1 MSCLMVAHFTKG
13 GYHMRYDANRIIED
27 ADPFEVVQA
36 TNIEW
41 QKKGKNVFIR
51 CPGHLNRIGKED
63 QHVNNAWL
71 TKHGYFCSVCGV
83 AVNTVSMVMEA
94 RNCTYREALEFVAD
108 LNGGRELYVDK
119 DSTTNFQT
127 DKIFAPY
134 GTYDYSKKQD
144 KKCKMLP
151 WNLQDEIGLNIGSNK
166 SFYPIFCYTDKPEEN
181 AEKTGRIDIEGNIE
195 YEWLVMDRTKKMSLA
210 DLYKDDYEAYLW
222 LITSKCEERLEIIND
237 CLKHFSSQTNEFCV
251 NMKYVLTQKA
261 DFVKNIYEE
270 HAKELERIQQKD
282 KKKLKAS

>member
-1 MSCLMVAHFTKG
+1 
-13 GYHMRYDANRIIED
+13 MRYDANRIIED

-71 TKHGYFCSVCGV
+71 TKHGYFCGVCGV

-181 AEKTGRIDIEGNIE
+181 AEKTGRIDIDGNIE